1 MLARISHQL
10 RIVWVVILKYS
21 QGYFQGLGAQQYI
34 NRHLLNLLFPS
45 PSWLAVLWDLQT
57 YYCFLPWGL
66 GGGRGRRGDRR
77 REREN
82 MNVG

>member
-66 GGGRGRRGDRR
+66 GGGAEEGGETGGE
-77 REREN
+77 RERI
-82 MNVG
+82 